1 MAYILERKQIFI
13 HKWHD
18 YLVGISPLMF
28 TLWNRTCMALFSS
41 TPPIPLLFKDQLKCI
56 CFIKACPDAF
66 SLKLSLLSLSLYF
79 NVNVNQ
85 FRPLETQLG
94 HYHHHQPQKE
104 MFFWGWS
111 SLFVSFK
118 CLWHSIQS
126 SLTSHIH
133 SQNVK
138 CSDSYVSC
146 MSTGVGWAGLGSEP
160 SSKSRLHVIQGW
172 FLRWK
177 ESARAKD
184 GQGLQLAEA
193 LASDPARPRVAL
205 STLEETIFKIEVF
218 CCISELP
225 HLEKSV

>member
-1 MAYILERKQIFI
+1 MAAQWLR
-13 HKWHD
+13 
-18 YLVGISPLMF
+18 LCTSTTGSVGSVSGWG
-28 TLWNRTCMALFSS
+28 TK
-41 TPPIPLLFKDQLKCI
+41 IPHIAQQGKKSFFEKRNT
-56 CFIKACPDAF
+56 
-66 SLKLSLLSLSLYF
+66 LSLGHLLVLF
-79 NVNVNQ
+79 Q